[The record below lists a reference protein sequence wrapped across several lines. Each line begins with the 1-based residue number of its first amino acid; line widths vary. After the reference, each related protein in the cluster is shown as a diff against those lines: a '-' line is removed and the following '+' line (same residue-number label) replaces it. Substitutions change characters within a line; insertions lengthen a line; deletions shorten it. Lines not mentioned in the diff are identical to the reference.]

1 MNNKSNQSQHLNST
15 SASAPIPL
23 FELSTQFRHWRFSE
37 SGLEKARRD
46 LNEGAVGR
54 VRAKLEEERRVDTQ
68 DGMKMD
74 EDIQISTSAIEYLT
88 VADELSLVSFYL
100 TKISQLCR
108 ASFFRL
114 PETVE
119 ATAMTYLKR
128 FYLRNTCMDYHPK
141 NIMLTCLFLATKT
154 ENTSISIDSFAS
166 RIPKTTND
174 DVLSMEFLVAQS
186 LRFEFKVHH
195 AHLAAR
201 GIYLDLQQTSM
212 NSGIGEGCDIEVLNE
227 RWLEVRD
234 LLKASRLTDA
244 EFLWTPS
251 QIATA
256 VWWISDPEGIT
267 EWIKSKAQRTLSEAN
282 SISVENQVK
291 LIMSY
296 LPALVELIQKAKS
309 TSIDKERVTAIDRRL
324 KFCRNPEKDP
334 NSNLYKIKAKQT
346 EQEEMVK
353 QQEKSLREKVDDP
366 FT

>member
-1 MNNKSNQSQHLNST
+1 
-15 SASAPIPL
+15 
-23 FELSTQFRHWRFSE
+23 RHWRFSE

-54 VRAKLEEERRVDTQ
+54 VRAKLEEERI
-68 DGMKMD
+68 D
-74 EDIQISTSAIEYLT
+74 EDIKISTSAIEYLT
-88 VADELSLVSFYL
+88 VADELSLVTFYL

-114 PETVE
+114 PESVE
-119 ATAMTYLKR
+119 ASAMSYLKR

-201 GIYLDLQQTSM
+201 GIYLDLQQTLM
-212 NSGIGEGCDIEVLNE
+212 NSGMGEQDDIEVLNE
-227 RWLEVRD
+227 RWIEVKE
-234 LLKASRLTDA
+234 LLRFSRLTDA

-256 VWWISDPEGIT
+256 VWWIIEPERIT
-267 EWIKSKAQRTLSEAN
+267 EWIKSKAQRL
-282 SISVENQVK
+282 
-291 LIMSY
+291 LMSY
-296 LPALVELIQKAKS
+296 LPSLVELIKKSKS

-334 NSNLYKIKAKQT
+334 NSNLYKIKLKQS

>member
-1 MNNKSNQSQHLNST
+1 MNLKPGQTSQTAS
-15 SASAPIPL
+15 SASTNQTSPIQL

-37 SGLEKARRD
+37 SGLEKARKD

-54 VRAKLEEERRVDTQ
+54 VRAKLEEEKRAESNDTNKTGGEVQ
-68 DGMKMD
+68 M
-74 EDIQISTSAIEYLT
+74 STSAIEYLT
-88 VADELSLVSFYL
+88 VSDELSLVTFYL

-119 ATAMTYLKR
+119 ATAMSYLKR

-166 RIPKTTND
+166 RIPKTSND
-174 DVLSMEFLVAQS
+174 DVLSLEFLVAQS

-201 GIYLDLQQTSM
+201 GIYLDRQQTSL
-212 NSGIGEGCDIEVLNE
+212 NTGTGQQCDIELLNE
-227 RWLEVRD
+227 HWEGVRE

-256 VWWISDPEGIT
+256 AWWIRDPEGIT
-267 EWIKSKAQRTLSEAN
+267 EWIRSKAQQL
-282 SISVENQVK
+282 
-291 LIMSY
+291 LMSY
-296 LPALVELIQKAKS
+296 LPALAELIQRAQA
-309 TSIDKERVTAIDRRL
+309 TPVDKERVTAVDRRL
-324 KFCRNPEKDP
+324 RFCRNPEKDP
-334 NSNLYKIKAKQT
+334 NSALYKIKQQQAQ
-346 EQEEMVK
+346 QEELAK
-353 QQEKSLREKVDDP
+353 QQEKNLREKVEDP
-366 FT
+366 FI